1 MHFSDFSRFFFI
13 DKLLHFYACQ
23 DLFILKLYCDKW
35 DLLVKC
41 YHIIIEVK
49 TEQTWFL
56 VADVDVERQDDDVG
70 DQRRPPVDH
79 KHHHAAQHGSG

>member
-1 MHFSDFSRFFFI
+1 MRPFGKVLSHNHRS
-13 DKLLHFYACQ
+13 
-23 DLFILKLYCDKW
+23 
-35 DLLVKC
+35 
-41 YHIIIEVK
+41 EVK

-70 DQRRPPVDH
+70 EQRRPPVDH